1 MTVLKRIFTPPVFED
16 EVKTQQAFMLHIIL
30 WTLVFVPIPFA
41 IYTFVLI
48 PENTTR
54 MLIQVAFGE
63 GISFLLLVMLRY
75 GFVRVAAIL
84 QVVLFWVF
92 FTVTAMTASG
102 VQSEAY
108 LLGYGLVI
116 AISGILLGGTGAAI
130 FTVLSLV
137 SGAGMVYADAQGW
150 MQSGFVY
157 SPLTTWVV
165 SLVLFPVSAVLQHL
179 ASLTLHEVIA
189 RARASEEKYRLIS
202 RVGSDYTFSTELD
215 SNGTMRL
222 NWVAGAFE
230 SITGYKYDEY
240 VARGGWRA
248 HLYPQDVQEDN
259 RAMDTLLANKKV
271 ISEVRTFHK
280 SGRLSWARVYAH
292 PVWDNDQNRLVGIV
306 GAVQDITE
314 QQQAKERELRRSAML
329 EKVIRLGKYVT
340 EVHDLRV
347 TLERIWHGVHDDLG
361 FDRLAIFLYNPE
373 RNSFDGTLGTNSQGQ
388 IVEEWDQWYPIS
400 DIAIFNRVLQ
410 TPDSLY
416 FTQNYDGE
424 NRMEEDSE
432 MFGVKDYAA
441 VAAWTGSKPIAVI
454 CVDNL
459 MSQRRMESEHL
470 EALRLFAGYAGLAIE
485 NARLNTSLQNELKQ
499 RQTFIDELE
508 AKNAELEQFT
518 YTVSHDLKSPLVT
531 ITGFLGY
538 LENDALSGN
547 IEKMRENILRIS
559 SAARKM
565 EKLLSD
571 LLELSRVGRLMN
583 PAEDVSFGE
592 IVREAMEQVRGRL
605 EANRIRVEIQEN
617 LPVIYGDKV
626 RLVEIVQNLL
636 DNAAKFTLG
645 RPEPRIEIG
654 TRGMDESQHHVFF
667 VCDNG
672 IGIEPQFHERIFGL
686 FNKLNPQ
693 VEGTGIG
700 LTLVKRI
707 VEVHGGRIWIESAPN
722 QGASFFFTL
731 PPQKNQAHQDTKQE

>member
-1 MTVLKRIFTPPVFED
+1 MTFIKRIFTSPVFED
-16 EVKTQQAFMLHIIL
+16 EIKTQQAYMLHIIL

-41 IYTFVLI
+41 IYTLVLA
-48 PENTTR
+48 PENTSR
-54 MLIQVAFGE
+54 MLVQVAFGE
-63 GISFLLLVMLRY
+63 IVSILLLVVLRR
-75 GFVRVAAIL
+75 GFVRAAAIL
-84 QVVLFWVF
+84 QVILFWSF
-92 FTVTAMTASG
+92 FTVTALTASG
-102 VQSEAY
+102 VQGEAY

-116 AISGILLGGTGAAI
+116 AISGILLGGVGATIFTILSLISGAA
-130 FTVLSLV
+130 
-137 SGAGMVYADAQGW
+137 MVYADTQGW
-150 MQSGFVY
+150 LDNGFVI

-165 SLVLFPVSAVLQHL
+165 SLILFPVSAVLQQL
-179 ASLTLHEVIA
+179 ASVALRKVLA

-202 RVGSDYTFSTELD
+202 SVGSDYTFSTELD
-215 SNGTMRL
+215 ARGFMRL

-230 SITGYKYDEY
+230 NITGYTYDEY
-240 VARGGWRA
+240 VANGGWRA
-248 HLYPQDVQEDN
+248 HLYPDDIGEDD
-259 RAMDTLLANKKV
+259 RAMEALLDNQKV
-271 ISEVRTFHK
+271 ISEVRTYHK
-280 SGRLSWARVYAH
+280 SCQLSWARVYAH
-292 PVWDNDQNRLVGIV
+292 PVWDEEQNRLVGIV

-314 QQQAKERELRRSAML
+314 QQETKARELRRSAML
-329 EKVIRLGKYVT
+329 ENVIRLGKYVT
-340 EVHDLRV
+340 EVNELRV
-347 TLERIWHGVHDDLG
+347 TLKRIWHGVHDDLG
-361 FDRLAIFLYNPE
+361 FDRLAIFLYNQE
-373 RNSFDGTLGTNSQGQ
+373 RKSFDATLGTNNQGQ
-388 IVEEWDQWYPIS
+388 IVEEWDHWYPIP
-400 DIAIFNRVLQ
+400 DITIFNRVLQ
-410 TPDSLY
+410 TPDGLY
-416 FTQNYDGE
+416 FTQNYDVE

-441 VAAWTGSKPIAVI
+441 VAAWAGSKPIAVI

-485 NARLNTSLQNELKQ
+485 NARLNTSLQSELNQ
-499 RQTFIDELE
+499 RQMFIDELE

-547 IEKMRENILRIS
+547 VGKIRENIFRIS

-565 EKLLSD
+565 ENLLND

-583 PAEDVSFGE
+583 PAEDVSFEE

-605 EANRIRVEIQEN
+605 EASRIRVEIQEN
-617 LPVIYGDKV
+617 LPVINGDKV

-636 DNAAKFTLG
+636 ENAAKFTLG

-654 TRGMDESQHHVFF
+654 TRGTDKSQHHIFF

-731 PPQKNQAHQDTKQE
+731 PPQKKQADQATKQE

>member
-1 MTVLKRIFTPPVFED
+1 MTFLKRIFTPPVFED
-16 EVKTQQAFMLHIIL
+16 EVKAQQAFMLHIIL
-30 WTLVFVPIPFA
+30 STLLFVPIPFVL
-41 IYTFVLI
+41 YTLAFV

-54 MLIQVAFGE
+54 MLVQIAFGE
-63 GISFLLLVMLRY
+63 SVSLFLLFILRR
-75 GFVRVAAIL
+75 GHVRTAAVL
-84 QVVLFWVF
+84 QVIAFWLF
-92 FTVTAMTASG
+92 FTATALTASG
-102 VQSEAY
+102 VQGEAY

-116 AISGILLGGTGAAI
+116 AISGILLGGMGAAI

-137 SGAGMVYADAQGW
+137 SGAVMVYSQAQGW
-150 MQSGFVY
+150 MDNGFVY

-179 ASLTLHEVIA
+179 ASLTLRKVIA

-202 RVGSDYTFSTELD
+202 SVGSDYTFSTELD
-215 SNGTMRL
+215 SNGSMRL

-230 SITGYKYDEY
+230 SITGYEYDEY
-240 VARGGWRA
+240 VASGGWRA
-248 HLYPQDVQEDN
+248 HLHLEDVPEDD
-259 RAMDTLLANKKV
+259 RAMQELLANNKV

-280 SGRLSWARVYAH
+280 SGQLSWARVYAH
-292 PVWDNDQNRLVGIV
+292 PVWDEEKNRLVGIV

-340 EVHDLRV
+340 EVTDLRI
-347 TLERIWHGVHDDLG
+347 TLERIWHGIHDDLG
-361 FDRLAIFLYNPE
+361 FDRLAIFLYNQE
-373 RNSFDGTLGTNSQGQ
+373 RNSFDGTLGTNNQGQ

-410 TPDSLY
+410 KPDGLY

-424 NRMEEDSE
+424 NRMEENSE

-441 VAAWTGSKPIAVI
+441 VAAWAGSKPIAVI
-454 CVDNL
+454 SVDNL

-499 RQTFIDELE
+499 RQTFINELE

-538 LENDALSGN
+538 LENDALSGR
-547 IEKMRENILRIS
+547 IEKVRENIFRIS

-565 EKLLSD
+565 ENLLSD

-583 PAEDVSFGE
+583 PAENVPFGE
-592 IVREAMEQVRGRL
+592 IVREALEQVRGRL
-605 EANRIRVEIQEN
+605 EANWIQVEIQEN

-626 RLVEIVQNLL
+626 RLVEILQNLL
-636 DNAAKFTLG
+636 DNAAKFIMG
-645 RPEPRIEIG
+645 QPEPQIEIG
-654 TRGMDESQHHVFF
+654 TRGMDESQHHIFF

-707 VEVHGGRIWIESAPN
+707 VEVHGGRIWIESAPG

-731 PPQKNQAHQDTKQE
+731 PPQKNQDDQ